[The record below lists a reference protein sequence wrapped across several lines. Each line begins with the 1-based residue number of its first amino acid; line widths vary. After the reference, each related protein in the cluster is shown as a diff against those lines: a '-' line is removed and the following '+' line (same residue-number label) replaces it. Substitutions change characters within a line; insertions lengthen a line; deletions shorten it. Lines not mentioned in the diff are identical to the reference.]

1 MQPASQRRAWSHGRS
16 ASKLAVG
23 LTRFGVGVASDV
35 VTPTTKE
42 TELADE
48 SLVGALRERDAHAL
62 ERVLEAHGAEIQ
74 AVAYLI
80 LRNEYDAEETLAD
93 TLVTAWRKASAIR
106 DPARLRPW
114 LLTTAARLA
123 LRRRRG
129 FRPQV
134 VSLDLARDVPDHDR
148 SPVDRLVLQDAINS
162 LPPRM
167 RAVVALHD
175 VADLPLAD
183 VAAAVGRSENT
194 VKSQL
199 REARARLRRALGDQ
213 EMPVART
220 EEAEA

>member
-1 MQPASQRRAWSHGRS
+1 M
-16 ASKLAVG
+16 
-23 LTRFGVGVASDV
+23 ASDV
-35 VTPTTKE
+35 VRPTTKE

-48 SLVGALRERDAHAL
+48 SLVAGLRERDPRAL
-62 ERVLEAHGAEIQ
+62 ERALEVHGAEIQ

-80 LRNEYDAEETLAD
+80 LRNEHDAEETLAD
-93 TLVTAWRKASAIR
+93 TLVTAWRKASTLR
-106 DPARLRPW
+106 DPSRLRPW

-134 VSLDLARDVPDHDR
+134 VSLDLARDVVARDPF
-148 SPVDRLVLQDAINS
+148 PIDRLALQDAING

-175 VADLPLAD
+175 VADLSLAE
-183 VAAAVGRSENT
+183 VAVAVGRSENT

-199 REARARLRRALGDQ
+199 RQARERLRRALADEPPGQ
-213 EMPVART
+213 ASA
-220 EEAEA
+220 AEADA

>member
-1 MQPASQRRAWSHGRS
+1 MYRASPAAFAWPRGNETG
-16 ASKLAVG
+16 KLGLG
-23 LTRFGVGVASDV
+23 LTHFAVRVASDV

-42 TELADE
+42 TDLADE
-48 SLVGALRERDAHAL
+48 SLVAGLRERDSRAL
-62 ERVLEAHGAEIQ
+62 ERVLEIHGSEIQ

-80 LRNEYDAEETLAD
+80 LRNEHDAEETLAD
-93 TLVTAWRKASAIR
+93 TLVTAWRKAGTIR
-106 DPARLRPW
+106 DPNGLRAW

-134 VSLDLARDVPDHDR
+134 VSLDVAPDVAARDA
-148 SPVDRLVLQDAINS
+148 SPVDRVALQAAINA

-175 VADLPLAD
+175 VADLPLSE
-183 VAAAVGRSENT
+183 VATAVGRGENT

-199 REARARLRRALGDQ
+199 REARSRLRRALDDEG
-213 EMPVART
+213 ET
-220 EEAEA
+220 

>member
-1 MQPASQRRAWSHGRS
+1 M
-16 ASKLAVG
+16 
-23 LTRFGVGVASDV
+23 
-35 VTPTTKE
+35 TPTTKE

-48 SLVGALRERDAHAL
+48 SLVAGLRERDPRAL
-62 ERVLEAHGAEIQ
+62 ERALEVHGAEIQ

-80 LRNEYDAEETLAD
+80 LRNEHDAEETLAD
-93 TLVTAWRKASAIR
+93 TLVTAWRKAGTLR
-106 DPARLRPW
+106 DPSRLRPW

-134 VSLDLARDVPDHDR
+134 VSLDVAGEVAGREA
-148 SPVDRLVLQDAINS
+148 SPIDRLALQEAINA

-175 VADLPLAD
+175 VADLPIAE
-183 VAAAVGRSENT
+183 VAAAVGRTENT

-199 REARARLRRALGDQ
+199 REARMRLRRALAD
-213 EMPVART
+213 EPPARARVG
-220 EEAEA
+220 EAEA

>member
-1 MQPASQRRAWSHGRS
+1 M
-16 ASKLAVG
+16 
-23 LTRFGVGVASDV
+23 ASDP

-48 SLVGALRERDAHAL
+48 SLVAGLREGDPRAL
-62 ERVLEAHGAEIQ
+62 ERLLEVHGAEIQ

-80 LRNEYDAEETLAD
+80 LRNEHDAEETLAD
-93 TLVTAWRKASAIR
+93 TLLTAWRKGSSLR
-106 DPARLRPW
+106 DATRLRPW
-114 LLTTAARLA
+114 LLTTATRLA

-134 VSLDLARDVPDHDR
+134 VSLEVAREIGTGER
-148 SPVDRLVLQDAINS
+148 SPVDRLALQQAIND

-167 RAVVALHD
+167 RAAIALHD
-175 VADLPLAD
+175 IADLPLAD

-199 REARARLRRALGDQ
+199 SEARARLRRAL
-213 EMPVART
+213 AT
-220 EEAEA
+220 EP